1 LLEGIAVLLF
11 SLASRLLDGVVQ
23 TIVCGIILIVGV
35 TAVSMLPGLWT
46 RPRTIEGIAGAA
58 GIGLGATAVFL
69 LVDVVLLQNIG
80 TYTNRWYEIG
90 GGSNWWYH
98 PVWWM
103 VGTFIPWMGAWLL
116 ANQTNRNGH
125 PSAGQGL
132 IIALV
137 LAVLIGAA
145 ASALG
150 FPGRTGVWDFRGGVP
165 SRTRAGH
172 AHFWYRE
179 APHLTRCAGSDFSFA
194 SSAGCSPHSWRGQ
207 LRFLVQSRARS
218 LR

>member
-1 LLEGIAVLLF
+1 MTSTAELNRDYDLTGVPAIVAGSVKLGLLEAIAVLLF
-11 SLASRLLDGVVQ
+11 SLASRLLGGVVE
-23 TIVCGIILIVGV
+23 TIVCGIILIAGV
-35 TAVSMLPGLWT
+35 AAVSMLPGLWT

-116 ANQTNRNGH
+116 ANQTNRNGR
-125 PSAGQGL
+125 PSVGQGL
-132 IIALV
+132 ITALV
-137 LAVLIGAA
+137 LAVLIGVAA
-145 ASALG
+145 TLLG
-150 FPGRTGVWDFRGGVP
+150 FPGAHWGLGTFAVAFLPGLALATLISGIGKRRT
-165 SRTRAGH
+165 
-172 AHFWYRE
+172 
-179 APHLTRCAGSDFSFA
+179 
-194 SSAGCSPHSWRGQ
+194 
-207 LRFLVQSRARS
+207 
-218 LR
+218 

>member
-1 LLEGIAVLLF
+1 MTSTAELNRDYDLTGVPAIVAGSVKLGLLEGIAVLLF
-11 SLASRLLDGVVQ
+11 SLASRLLDGVVE

-35 TAVSMLPGLWT
+35 AAVSMLPGLWT

-116 ANQTNRNGH
+116 ANQTNRNGR

-132 IIALV
+132 ITAAV
-137 LAVLIGAA
+137 LAALIGAA
-145 ASALG
+145 ATALG
-150 FPGRTGVWDFRGGVP
+150 FPGAHWGLGTFGVAFLPGLVLATLISGIGKRRT
-165 SRTRAGH
+165 
-172 AHFWYRE
+172 
-179 APHLTRCAGSDFSFA
+179 
-194 SSAGCSPHSWRGQ
+194 
-207 LRFLVQSRARS
+207 
-218 LR
+218 

>member
-1 LLEGIAVLLF
+1 MTSTAELNRDYDLTGVPAIVAGSVKLGLLEGIAVLLF
-11 SLASRLLDGVVQ
+11 SLASRLLDGVVE

-35 TAVSMLPGLWT
+35 AAVSMLPGLWT

-116 ANQTNRNGH
+116 ANQTNRNGR

-132 IIALV
+132 ITSVV
-137 LAVLIGAA
+137 LAALIGAA
-145 ASALG
+145 ATALG
-150 FPGRTGVWDFRGGVP
+150 FPGAHWGLGTFGVAFLPGLVLATLISGIGKRRT
-165 SRTRAGH
+165 
-172 AHFWYRE
+172 
-179 APHLTRCAGSDFSFA
+179 
-194 SSAGCSPHSWRGQ
+194 
-207 LRFLVQSRARS
+207 
-218 LR
+218 